1 MLTAFCLMVL
11 FIFCGLL
18 LGLIETTRAKSAEKK
33 VRLIDG
39 RDIIGKKEFAKM
51 VNKEAKKRTKNI

>member
-18 LGLIETTRAKSAEKK
+18 LGLIEATRAKSAEKE
-33 VRLIDG
+33 VRFIDG
-39 RDIIGKKEFAKM
+39 RGIIGKKEFAKM
-51 VNKEAKKRTKNI
+51 VNKEEKKRIKNI